1 MMMTGNRN
9 RRVAF
14 WLSTALTALAFAGMG
29 AADLGRAPAVVA
41 GLAHL
46 GYPAYLATILGVWK
60 LLGAAAI
67 VSPGLPRLKEWAY
80 AGMLFD
86 LTGAAAS
93 HAAMGGPAGQVAAPL
108 VLLALAMTSRTLWPA
123 PEVAVA
129 RQRPVRRRTSR
140 SLESVDRAGAAG
152 AALGGRSGVEAERGA
167 TSGAARRARE
177 DAIRR

>member
-1 MMMTGNRN
+1 MKMTDNRN
-9 RRVAF
+9 RQVAF
-14 WLSTALTALAFAGMG
+14 WLSTGLTALAFAGIG

-46 GYPAYLATILGVWK
+46 GYPAYLATLLGVWK

-80 AGMLFD
+80 AGMFFD

-93 HAAMGGPAGQVAAPL
+93 HAAVGGPAGQVIAPL
-108 VLLALAMTSRTLWPA
+108 VLLALAMASRTLRPT

-129 RQRPVRRRTSR
+129 RQRPVRQ
-140 SLESVDRAGAAG
+140 AA
-152 AALGGRSGVEAERGA
+152 
-167 TSGAARRARE
+167 
-177 DAIRR
+177 